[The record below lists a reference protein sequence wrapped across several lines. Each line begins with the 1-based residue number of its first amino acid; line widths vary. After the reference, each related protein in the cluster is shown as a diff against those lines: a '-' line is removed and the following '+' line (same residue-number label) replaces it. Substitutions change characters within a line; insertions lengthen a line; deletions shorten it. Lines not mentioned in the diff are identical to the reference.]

1 MLNKA
6 IDENVKFPE
15 IESVILIRNSLE
27 ETFQG
32 FHLSF
37 VSGHL
42 CKDKFICIFRGKIF
56 YALSFIRTRNPA

>member
-15 IESVILIRNSLE
+15 IESVILTCNSLE

-37 VSGHL
+37 VSWHL
-42 CKDKFICIFRGKIF
+42 SKGKFICIFRGKIF